1 MPVIKIKGM
10 TCDHCVMTVTKA
22 LNEIEGIKNVRVD
35 LNKGEAFFDGKSINM
50 DLVREKIKEAGYKVV

>member
-1 MPVIKIKGM
+1 
-10 TCDHCVMTVTKA
+10 MTVTKA